1 MIPWVKL
8 RCLRID
14 KRFGLQR
21 VHGDRDGQTA
31 SKGLLMLDGRQV
43 AIKAFA
49 WQSKVTVEQA
59 ALVLA
64 VSRRDG
70 L

>member
-1 MIPWVKL
+1 
-8 RCLRID
+8 
-14 KRFGLQR
+14 
-21 VHGDRDGQTA
+21 
-31 SKGLLMLDGRQV
+31 MLDGRQV
-43 AIKAFA
+43 AIKAYA
-49 WQSKVTVEQA
+49 WQSNVTVEQA

>member
-1 MIPWVKL
+1 
-8 RCLRID
+8 
-14 KRFGLQR
+14 
-21 VHGDRDGQTA
+21 
-31 SKGLLMLDGRQV
+31 MLVGRQV
-43 AIKAFA
+43 AIKAYA

>member
-1 MIPWVKL
+1 
-8 RCLRID
+8 
-14 KRFGLQR
+14 
-21 VHGDRDGQTA
+21 
-31 SKGLLMLDGRQV
+31 MLDGRQV
-43 AIKAFA
+43 AIKADA
-49 WQSKVTVEQA
+49 WQSNVTVEQA